1 MKMKKIFALIII
13 AGFFASCTDLD
24 LEEQKITTIALD
36 GYVSFAN
43 AGGTVT
49 PIALNITETTAATQ
63 NLRIECPTGSL
74 SEITVTYTFSGSA
87 VFNTDFTVVSP
98 AGGTSTAAGGTIII
112 KRNTTTGGVNDFDF
126 ANLGIKAAADGVAD
140 GAKQLVVTLTG
151 ATDAS
156 GKTYTIGR
164 GTYMKSATVNFSDVN

>member
-1 MKMKKIFALIII
+1 MKKIFALIILS
-13 AGFFASCTDLD
+13 GFFASCTDLD
-24 LEEQKITTIALD
+24 LEEQKITVSELG
-36 GYVSFAN
+36 GYVAFAN

-49 PIALNITETTAATQ
+49 PIVLNINEAATATQ

-74 SEITVTYTFSGSA
+74 SEITVTYTFSGTA
-87 VFNTDFTVVSP
+87 VYETDFTVVSP
-98 AGGTSTAAGGTIII
+98 AGGSSTAAGGTIII

-126 ANLGIKAAADGVAD
+126 ANLGIKAVKDNVKD

-156 GKTYTIGR
+156 GKSYTIGR
-164 GTYMKSATVNFSDVN
+164 GNYMKIATVNFADVD